1 MDPKSP
7 EQRKTITNIKNL
19 YNSREVVQMFND
31 YAKNMSKNI

>member
-19 YNSREVVQMFND
+19 YNSRAVVQMFND